1 MSVSSWYVRIVSIFF
16 ERFKIRTLVFMGM
29 AFFISLMLFATLF
42 ALYQLGRTTDDLSK
56 AAGQAADIRTVVK
69 EVEQDSKL
77 ASSSASKLSEDMN
90 NTLIKMLK
98 TNVSDMGMIQ
108 SAFEKMVK
116 NLNTLIESGEED
128 PTMLMLEIE
137 DIYEQLRKESLPR
150 VRSIVGEFE
159 KAAVEGQ
166 RQAKVAIELQSFA
179 ETFKEKSVKAAEASE
194 VIEQD
199 SALSVGRAEDNM
211 RLLLIIIVVSV
222 IFVFITSF
230 NTYLVINRPISL
242 MRERIKDI
250 AEGEG
255 DLTKRLN
262 EDANNELGELSHW
275 FNVFMDKLQGLVGN
289 VKDSTAKMG
298 DATSQM
304 LEMTKESSS
313 GVLHQK
319 TKTEDIVHAIQNLS
333 VTVDSVAESAA
344 EAEQATES
352 AEKESVKGGKDLRM
366 TISSI
371 TSLAEEIDTAASII
385 NGFQKDSEDI
395 GGVLDVIKGIA
406 EQTNLLA
413 LNAAIEAAR
422 AGEQGRGF
430 AVVADEVR
438 TLATRTQEST
448 QEIQA
453 IITRLQSGAEQ
464 AVDAMNS
471 GRTRGHETAEQAKQA
486 GVSLESITR
495 AVDLISEINSKIA
508 GATDDQRQVASDVNE
523 GITTISQVS
532 EQTATRAEQTEQ
544 QGLVVSQL
552 AQELQASVKQFKV

>member
-1 MSVSSWYVRIVSIFF
+1 MSVSSGYVAIVSIFF

-56 AAGQAADIRTVVK
+56 AAGQAADIRAVVE

-150 VRSIVGEFE
+150 VRSIVSEFE
-159 KAAVEGQ
+159 KAAVEGE
-166 RQAKVAIELQSFA
+166 RQAKVAVELQSFA
-179 ETFKEKSVKAAEASE
+179 ETFKEKSVKAAGASE
-194 VIEQD
+194 IIEQD
-199 SALSVGRAEDNM
+199 SASSVLRAEEDM

-222 IFVFITSF
+222 VFVFITSF

-262 EDANNELGELSHW
+262 EDASNELGELSHW
-275 FNVFMDKLQGLVGN
+275 FNVFMDKLQVLVGN
-289 VKDSTAKMG
+289 VKDSTAKMS

-344 EAEQATES
+344 EAEQTTGS
-352 AEKESVKGGKDLRM
+352 AEKESVKGSKDLRM

-486 GVSLESITR
+486 GVSLESITH

-532 EQTATRAEQTEQ
+532 EQTANRAEQTEQ